1 MENLDRRAPFEH
13 TQTPADPAH
22 LLETGLAY
30 MRFVTIGLGI
40 LLILV
45 GLYLAI
51 NVFVLVRGVI
61 ESPEKLVAYLESWE
75 STMEGRGEYPDE
87 PKAEG
92 DAAEE
97 AAPSSE
103 AAPGPLARRN
113 RPRETDDTSWDTLI
127 EVTAEAARAGAIARP
142 IGALFIFL
150 FTCVLVRIPISII
163 LTGNRMVL
171 ALVVP
176 KKDERT

>member
-30 MRFVTIGLGI
+30 MRLVTIGLGI

-45 GLYLAI
+45 GLYLAM
-51 NVFVLVRGVI
+51 NVFVIVRGVI
-61 ESPEKLVAYLESWE
+61 ESPEKLVAYLDSWE
-75 STMEGRGEYPDE
+75 STMQGRGEDPGE
-87 PKAEG
+87 AKAEG

-97 AAPSSE
+97 AASPAQ
-103 AAPGPLARRN
+103 AASGPLARRH
-113 RPRETDDTSWDTLI
+113 RPRETDGSSWDTLI
-127 EVTAEAARAGAIARP
+127 EVVAEAARAGAIARP

-171 ALVVP
+171 ALVVR
-176 KKDERT
+176 KKGE

>member
-13 TQTPADPAH
+13 TQSPADPEK

-30 MRFVTIGLGI
+30 TRFVTIGLGI

-61 ESPEKLVAYLESWE
+61 ETPEELVAYLDSWE
-75 STMEGRGEYPDE
+75 STMEGRGQEADE
-87 PKAEG
+87 AAADS
-92 DAAEE
+92 DAAEHAPAE
-97 AAPSSE
+97 TAA
-103 AAPGPLARRN
+103 GPLARRH
-113 RPRETDDTSWDTLI
+113 RPRETGGSSWDTFV
-127 EVTAEAARAGAIARP
+127 EVVAEAARAGAIARP

-171 ALVVP
+171 ALLTRN
-176 KKDERT
+176 KDGRT

>member
-13 TQTPADPAH
+13 TQTPGDPAH

-40 LLILV
+40 VLILV
-45 GLYLAI
+45 GLYLAM
-51 NVFVLVRGVI
+51 NVFVIVRGVI
-61 ESPEKLVAYLESWE
+61 ETPEKLVAYLESWE
-75 STMEGRGEYPDE
+75 STMEGRDEAPDE
-87 PKAEG
+87 AKTEG

-97 AAPSSE
+97 AAPSTE
-103 AAPGPLARRN
+103 AATGLLARRN
-113 RPRETDDTSWDTLI
+113 RPRQRDSSSWDTLV
-127 EVTAEAARAGAIARP
+127 EVVAQAARAGAMARP

-171 ALVVP
+171 ALVVR